1 MSKTR
6 ILRISLCLILL
17 LSSFSSAA
25 GSVFA
30 VPTSSNTFT
39 VINTNGDDSTG
50 SFAWAI
56 AQAGQFADGKVV
68 FDSSLKGSTITLMG
82 SLTHWNPGDRA
93 SVEIGAQSTGSFTIE
108 GLTDA
113 QGKPAITIDGNG
125 SQGIYASGSG
135 IFSMSNLVMKNFNTV
150 DTHGGLD
157 YMGSAIT
164 LNGDNYSS
172 VTLDN
177 ISFIGNNKAF
187 KSGGGIVSLSV
198 VQAPYKVN
206 INRVTFMNNSL
217 AANNATENTYQGML
231 FFQSF
236 VKATITNSL
245 FADNMVNTHTSS
257 TGIGSISSGGGA
269 YDAIWYN
276 NTFANNS
283 LTNDQLSG
291 SVLAPIAYL
300 TDSGRPANTPYEN
313 EFRNNIVANSSLN
326 SNAETD
332 LSDLLFIASPNVLPV
347 KVDPNLIVTSAD
359 SSLFKNTDIQD
370 YRLNNQAVSA
380 IDQGDNTY
388 ALTNFDLDG
397 NPRIDG
403 GIVDLG
409 ALEYTPGSN
418 ATLDSVANLT
428 PAMSDVSGGN
438 GTSIANAIKWNLS
451 MPAAVE
457 EIDLNSL
464 KLQDT
469 TATVNLYK
477 SSDYVSNEVT
487 GNGTISIKDHQP
499 PTYLY
504 VKVTAENDT
513 TVRYYEIAV
522 YPPAVDVK
530 LLSAVADGSDTST
543 STKINLTFDKDVTD
557 LNVNDIVFFSSTA
570 SATVGNVSGS
580 GKNWSVTISS
590 VQMII
595 DPPPADQYP
604 TSGEIQLIISSGA
617 NYNFDASPTVTIY
630 KAKAPH
636 TTPQAVIDYA
646 NEKLTGLE
654 PGSTYSVNGS
664 TVIADTN
671 GNVDIPSYWMNQTVN
686 VIRVASGDSVD
697 SQPQSFIIPARPLPP
712 MNISVTNATYAEAHD
727 GKLSGVNSAM
737 EYTISDVIQW
747 NSIHGNEIDH
757 LAVNTYFVRYKASAT
772 SFASKAAGKVV
783 GVQDP
788 NAEIVPAPVVTADDT
803 LNTIIGLDNTMEIS
817 VDGQAYVLY
826 NGSNLPSL
834 TGEHEVKVRYA
845 ATSSKPA
852 GLITLLLFT
861 ADPLPILVV
870 TASDPSGSGNNG
882 KTVLTIDSPALPG
895 TGNQWLFKN
904 FGTANAMLPEIGSKV
919 SSYSE
924 LPSNGL
930 VSSSNGD
937 SIVVVEA
944 DMNGNVLRYA
954 LVKAVVV
961 NENSGGGGS
970 TGGSSSGVGGSNAS
984 TTPTVPTPGA
994 TKTDVIVLVN
1004 GKQENAGE
1012 AITTTENNIKTT
1024 KINVDADKLKA
1035 KLDAEGPNAIV
1046 TIPVP
1051 SGSDV
1056 NQAQITGQALKN
1068 MQDKSATIVLQTDT
1082 ASYKL
1087 PSKEIQLGQAGVTP
1101 DNTQILLQIIK
1112 SVESTTAKMT
1122 EASKSKDATLLT
1134 VPYDFKVTVTT
1145 DGRAVDVTSFN
1156 SYVERMIQLPDDVDP
1171 SKITTGVVL
1180 RDDNTID
1187 HIPTRVIKQDNKYY
1201 AVLNSLTN
1209 SNYAVVWHP
1218 MTFADV
1224 NSHWSK
1230 DAVNDMGSRMIVNGV
1245 TDTTFN
1251 PNDNITRAEFA
1262 AIIVRALGLP
1272 AGKGNTSF
1280 SDVRSDA
1287 WYAGAVETAVSYKL
1301 INGFEDGT
1309 FRPQNT
1315 ITREHAM
1322 TIVAKAMSLTGLA
1335 ERTPVSDATATLA
1348 AFADYSQISGWAKEN
1363 LALTVRAK
1371 LINGRNANI
1380 DAKANMT
1387 RAEVAVLIERLLKQ
1401 SDLI

>member
-1 MSKTR
+1 M
-6 ILRISLCLILL
+6 ILL

-30 VPTSSNTFT
+30 GPISNNIFT
-39 VINTNGDDSTG
+39 VVNTNGDDSTG
-50 SFAWAI
+50 SLAWAI
-56 AQAGQFADGKVV
+56 AQAGQVPDGKVI
-68 FDSSLKGSTITLMG
+68 FDASLAGSTITLMG
-82 SLTHWNPGDRA
+82 SLTHWNPGDSA

-125 SQGIYASGSG
+125 VQGIYASGSG
-135 IFSMSNLVMKNFNTV
+135 TFSMSNLIMKNFNTV

-157 YMGSAIT
+157 YMGSALT
-164 LNGDNYSS
+164 LNGNNYSS

-177 ISFIGNNKAF
+177 IYFIGNNKAF
-187 KSGGGIVSLSV
+187 RSGGGIVSLSV

-206 INRVTFMNNSL
+206 INRVKFLSNSL
-217 AANNATENTYQGML
+217 AANDPTNNTYQGML

-236 VKATITNSL
+236 VQATITNSL
-245 FADNMVNTHTSS
+245 FAENVVNTHTSS

-276 NTFANNS
+276 NTFANNN
-283 LTNDQLSG
+283 LTNDQG
-291 SVLAPIAYL
+291 GVLAPIAYL
-300 TDSGRPANTPYEN
+300 TDSGRPANIPFEN

-326 SNAETD
+326 SNAETN
-332 LSDLLFIASPNVLPV
+332 LSALLVRASLDVPAVNVN
-347 KVDPNLIVTSAD
+347 PNLIVNSAD
-359 SSLFKNTDIQD
+359 SSLFKNTDTQD

-380 IDQGDNTY
+380 IDQGNSTY
-388 ALTNFDLDG
+388 VLTNFDLDG
-397 NPRIDG
+397 NSRING
-403 GIVDLG
+403 GNVDLG
-409 ALEYTPGSN
+409 ALEYMPGSN
-418 ATLDSVANLT
+418 ATLESVANQT
-428 PAMSDVSGGN
+428 PASSDVSGGN
-438 GTSIANAIKWNLS
+438 GSSISNAIKWNLN
-451 MPAAVE
+451 MPLTVN

-477 SSDYVSNEVT
+477 SSDYASNEVT
-487 GNGTISIKDHQP
+487 GNNTIPIKTDGQA
-499 PTYLY
+499 TYLY
-504 VKVTAENDT
+504 VKVTAENGT
-513 TVRYYEIAV
+513 TVKYYEIAV
-522 YPPAVDVK
+522 YPPITEVT
-530 LLSAVADGSDTST
+530 LLSAVANGSDTST
-543 STKINLTFDKDVTD
+543 TTKIDLTFDKDVIGFNTESM
-557 LNVNDIVFFSSTA
+557 LIFSISGSA
-570 SATVGNVSGS
+570 SVQAVSGS
-580 GKNWSVTISS
+580 GKNWSVSLDSI
-590 VQMII
+590 QLD
-595 DPPPADQYP
+595 DPDS
-604 TSGEIQLIISSGA
+604 TSGQIYFILNSLPYVYNLSVDSSLQ
-617 NYNFDASPTVTIY
+617 THTIY

-636 TTPQAVIDYA
+636 TTPQAAIDYV

-654 PGSTYSVNGS
+654 PGSTYSINGS
-664 TVIADTN
+664 TVIADTH

-686 VIRVASGDSVD
+686 VIRVASGGSVD

-727 GKLSGVNSAM
+727 GMLFGVNSAM

-757 LAVNTYFVRYKASAT
+757 LAVNTYFVRYKATAT
-772 SFASKAAGKVV
+772 SFASKATGKVV

-803 LNTIIGLDNTMEIS
+803 LNTIIGLDTTMEIS

-861 ADPLPILVV
+861 ADPLQTLVV
-870 TASDPSGSGNNG
+870 TASDASGSGNNG
-882 KTVLTIDSPALPG
+882 KTLLTINSPGLPG

-904 FGTANAMLPEIGSKV
+904 FGTANVMLPEIGSKV
-919 SSYSE
+919 SDYSE

-944 DMNGNVLRYA
+944 DLNGNVLRFA
-954 LVKAVVV
+954 LVKAIVVDD
-961 NENSGGGGS
+961 NSGGSGSNGGSSSGGGGS
-970 TGGSSSGVGGSNAS
+970 SPSP
-984 TTPTVPTPGA
+984 TPTVPTPGSTTPGA

-1024 KINVDADKLKA
+1024 KINVDTDKLKA

-1087 PSKEIQLGQAGVTP
+1087 PSKEIQLGQAGATL
-1101 DNTQILLQIIK
+1101 DNMQILLQIIK

-1122 EASKSKDATLLT
+1122 QASKSKDATLLT

-1145 DGRAVDVTSFN
+1145 DGKSVDVTSFN
-1156 SYVERMIQLPDDVDP
+1156 SYVERTIQLPDDVDP

-1209 SNYAVVWHP
+1209 SNYSVVWHP

-1224 NSHWSK
+1224 NTHWAK
-1230 DAVNDMGSRMIVNGV
+1230 EAVNDMGSRMIVNGV
-1245 TDTTFN
+1245 TDSTFN
-1251 PNDNITRAEFA
+1251 PNNNITRAEFA

-1272 AGKGNTSF
+1272 AGAGNTSF

-1287 WYAGAVETAVSYKL
+1287 WYSGAVETAVSYKL

-1315 ITREHAM
+1315 ITREQAM
-1322 TIVAKAMSLTGLA
+1322 SIVAKAMSLTGLA
-1335 ERTPVSDATATLA
+1335 ERNPVSDTTSALA
-1348 AFADYSQISGWAKEN
+1348 HFADYSQISGWAKDN

-1387 RAEVAVLIERLLKQ
+1387 RAEVAVLVERLLKQ